1 MQHTMPKHDTKIQN
15 YRTKATMKC
24 HDFSSFYHYVRM
36 KYEKEK
42 ECFPTILCHN
52 FCLFQKNHTFAQYN
66 YN

>member
-1 MQHTMPKHDTKIQN
+1 
-15 YRTKATMKC
+15 MKC

-52 FCLFQKNHTFAQYN
+52 FCLFQKKHTFAQYN